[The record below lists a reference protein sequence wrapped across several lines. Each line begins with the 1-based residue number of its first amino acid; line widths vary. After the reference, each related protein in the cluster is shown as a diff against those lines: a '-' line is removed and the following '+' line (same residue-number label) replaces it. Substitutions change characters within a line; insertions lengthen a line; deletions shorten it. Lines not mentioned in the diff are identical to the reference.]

1 MRERDRGG
9 WMRAIGR
16 AANRTTAA
24 GMPFSNNNSHWQM
37 EVIFCAF
44 IFYLDYALCFGC
56 SAVHVCFP
64 VFLLHLLSI
73 HSLPCS
79 STFSTRSLFS
89 LLSLIPTLYS
99 LYSLYSTISTLSLF
113 CPIPLLYLVFLYSTV
128 SHVFFSSPE

>member
-1 MRERDRGG
+1 MVRERDRGG

-73 HSLPCS
+73 HTLFFYFLYSL
-79 STFSTRSLFS
+79 S
-89 LLSLIPTLYS
+89 LLSSLFNPYS
-99 LYSLYSTISTLSLF
+99 LLSVFSLFYYFYPVLILSYSSTLS
-113 CPIPLLYLVFLYSTV
+113 CIPLFNGFSCFLFLS
-128 SHVFFSSPE
+128 